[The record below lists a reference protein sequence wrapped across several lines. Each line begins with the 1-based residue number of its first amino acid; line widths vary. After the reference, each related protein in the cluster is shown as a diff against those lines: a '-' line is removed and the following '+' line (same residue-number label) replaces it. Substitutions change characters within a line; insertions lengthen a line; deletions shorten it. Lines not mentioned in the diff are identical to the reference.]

1 MSSIFSDDSTF
12 IIGLD
17 DPSKIL
23 DLIGEVDIPLI
34 YNDVNDVRAYEDY
47 LSNDISGVDNYK
59 KFDITDPRADEFVH
73 FASILSDNVELS
85 DHNIDVDAT
94 VVPEEFYKN
103 KTIDQFLESCYN
115 SFDGSQPLKSEE
127 LTSDVTSEYITV
139 NVTSSNCNIDNYLKL
154 FVGYKRNR
162 DENDKLELYF
172 NYSNYLN
179 SPYVKIENGTEVKID
194 TIPGTYLK
202 LKDGE
207 NGFLDIIL

>member
-59 KFDITDPRADEFVH
+59 KFDITDPRAYEFVH
-73 FASILSDNVELS
+73 FANILSDNVELS

-115 SFDGSQPLKSEE
+115 SFDGS
-127 LTSDVTSEYITV
+127 
-139 NVTSSNCNIDNYLKL
+139 
-154 FVGYKRNR
+154 
-162 DENDKLELYF
+162 
-172 NYSNYLN
+172 
-179 SPYVKIENGTEVKID
+179 
-194 TIPGTYLK
+194 
-202 LKDGE
+202 
-207 NGFLDIIL
+207 